1 MKGIKLIQDKKLT
14 TKTTFLIELNGK
26 KTKFLAKE
34 VFKNGT
40 TKYYPFYEKEEKIE
54 RKYKSINCITI
65 ASRTV
70 VKSGVSSNES
80 KGFGFTYPKGVSNLF
95 YFFQEKFPKVNEVM
109 ISSGSETKI
118 DGSKFIIKLA
128 DFEKLE
134 AQTGN
139 FVENKKNEGQNLYQL
154 ILNKVIPAQIAAPNK
169 PNYVSGSLK
178 LFVDQYSNIKF
189 SNEETEELTN
199 LLINSG
205 LPQEILISTKSEIDI
220 VYIED
225 IIEEFKSNLK
235 QVTDTDA
242 LEEKWHQFFKKHAW
256 IFSQI
261 FSFPAMFLDDK
272 VNVGG
277 HNIGGSKDK
286 IVDFLYRNKI
296 NNNIAFI
303 EIKTHLT
310 QLVLNSE
317 YRNDLYPIS
326 NQLTGA
332 IVQVLDQKNNLLKN
346 YHSIVGSEAES
357 LNSVCV
363 VIAGDT
369 TNFKKKGQDSSFELF
384 RWSNKDVLLIPFNEL
399 LEKIENLWE
408 LFKKKTID

>member
-1 MKGIKLIQDKKLT
+1 MKGIKLIPGKKLA
-14 TKTTFLIELNGK
+14 TKTTFLVEVDGI
-26 KTKFLAKE
+26 KTKFIAKE

-40 TKYYPFYEKEEKIE
+40 TKYYPFYEKEGKIE
-54 RKYKSINCITI
+54 PKYKSISCITI
-65 ASRTV
+65 EPKTH
-70 VKSGVSSNES
+70 VKSGISFTES
-80 KGFGFTYPKGVSNLF
+80 KGFGFTNPKGVSNLF
-95 YFFQEKFPKVNEVM
+95 YFFQDKFPKINEVVV
-109 ISSGSETKI
+109 SSRSKTKI
-118 DGSKFIIKLA
+118 DGTKFVIKLQ
-128 DFEKLE
+128 DFEDLE
-134 AQTGN
+134 EQTGN

-154 ILNKVIPAQIAAPNK
+154 ILNKIIPAEVAAPNK

-178 LFVDQYSNIKF
+178 LFIDQYTNIKF
-189 SNEETEELTN
+189 SNQETEELTT

-205 LPQEILISTKSEIDI
+205 LPQETLISAKSEIDI

-225 IIEEFKSNLK
+225 IIDEYKSNLK

-261 FSFPAMFLDDK
+261 FSFPAIFLDDK

-346 YHSIVGSEAES
+346 YHSIVGKEAES

-369 TNFKKKGQDSSFELF
+369 SKFTKKGQDSSFELF

-399 LEKIENLWE
+399 LEKIENLLD
-408 LFKKKTID
+408 LFKRKTVD

>member
-1 MKGIKLIQDKKLT
+1 MKGIKLIEETLSTKKKYYVEFEER
-14 TKTTFLIELNGK
+14 KTN
-26 KTKFLAKE
+26 FLAKE
-34 VFKNGT
+34 IFNNGT
-40 TKYYPFYEKEEKIE
+40 KKYYPFKEKDGLIE
-54 RKYKSINCITI
+54 QKYNGIAKITI
-65 ASRTV
+65 EPAV
-70 VKSGVSSNES
+70 VVNSGISFTENR
-80 KGFGFTYPKGVSNLF
+80 GFGFTSPKGVQNLF
-95 YFFQEKFPKVNEVM
+95 YFFQNKFPKIQEVT
-109 ISSGSETKI
+109 ISINKETKLTRT
-118 DGSKFIIKLA
+118 KLTLNIN

-134 AQTGN
+134 ESTGT
-139 FVENKKNEGQNLYQL
+139 FVENKKNEGNTLYQL
-154 ILNKVIPAQIAAPNK
+154 ILNKLLPAHIDEPEK
-169 PNYVSGSLK
+169 PEYVSGSLNLYLDK
-178 LFVDQYSNIKF
+178 HSKVSF
-189 SNEETEELTN
+189 SDDETERLMEI
-199 LLINSG
+199 LINSG
-205 LPQEILISTKSEIDI
+205 LPQEILISTKANVDI

-225 IIEEFKSNLK
+225 ILTEYKKILE
-235 QVTDTDA
+235 QVTDTST

-261 FSFPAMFLDDK
+261 FSFPAIFLDDK

-296 NNNIAFI
+296 NSNIAFI

-346 YHSIVGSEAES
+346 YHSIVGKTAES

-363 VIAGDT
+363 VIAGNT
-369 TNFKKKGQDSSFELF
+369 EKFSKKGQDVSFELF
-384 RWSNKDVLLIPFNEL
+384 RWSNKDVVIIPYNEL
-399 LEKIENLWE
+399 LDKIENILE
-408 LFKKKTID
+408 LFKKKSIE